1 MFGVGKVARRRD
13 DGVTEVLIAS
23 ASVTIVRAFFQRV
36 DHLHMRACGSFAY
49 I

>member
-23 ASVTIVRAFFQRV
+23 ASVRAFFQPGAE
-36 DHLHMRACGSFAY
+36 LTYLM
-49 I
+49 